1 MKMKNS
7 EKEEIFKIREMK
19 EPLSEVA
26 SSSSR
31 QPIKKRRRGRG
42 LFTFLLLIAVI
53 ALSYG
58 YYTKDRELKILQNP
72 QAKAAMDQKEIN
84 RVVAQVSKLIILP
97 KDESPQ
103 VLTINDA
110 AAAIKQQPVFAG
122 SVNGD
127 KVLIYQKAARAI
139 VYSPS
144 RNIIV
149 TILPVTVDSTTSANS
164 TSNGGTTSSSNAKKA
179 STSSSSESVKS
190 N

>member
-1 MKMKNS
+1 MKNS
-7 EKEEIFKIREMK
+7 DKEETFKIREMK
-19 EPLSEVA
+19 EPLSEVLSNPSSR
-26 SSSSR
+26 SSS
-31 QPIKKRRRGRG
+31 KKHRRGGG
-42 LFTFLLLIAVI
+42 LFTFLLLVAVI

-58 YYTKDRELKILQNP
+58 YYTKDSELKLLKNP
-72 QAKAAMDQKEIN
+72 QAKAASDQKEIDK
-84 RVVAQVSKLIILP
+84 VLAQVSKLMILP

-127 KVLIYQKAARAI
+127 KVLVYQKAAKAI

-149 TILPVTVDSTTSANS
+149 AVLPVTIDNNASAGSSSGS
-164 TSNGGTTSSSNAKKA
+164 TSNSASASTSTKKA
-179 STSSSSESVKS
+179 SSTESTKS